1 MKRSK
6 KLILLCV
13 ALVLVIVS
21 YSVISYIQKN
31 KPVEENKDGQ
41 EVESDSSYE
50 GYGHVL
56 DFTVDDVQS
65 IHIKNALDDFT
76 INYTEEK
83 ENDPDF
89 HWTIEGHEEWTLD
102 HTSVNNTLE
111 LCTSLFANR
120 MADEDAVANE
130 RNLEDFGLKDPVS
143 TISASFKDGT
153 SETIYVGNR
162 TADGNYYYGMVEGDN
177 AIYTL
182 GRNAGKTGEFTTRN
196 LRFINSLDINK
207 ENSELYYLLI
217 ENAEGRNTEIT
228 YAGIDDKGDTLEY
241 YNAGTMKLSYGGD
254 FAYDKQFFVTGNLA
268 DMFQAMPDTIL
279 PEEQIEDHATDLDQY
294 GLGEKPVHHV
304 VLTYRTQFTDTE
316 LSSISEGIEAGY
328 DTTLS
333 MDDFVKDEETG
344 NNYLYTTNEYVFGNE
359 YTNEEGTEMVYFRF
373 SKSNDVLGVPKS
385 EVDKF
390 VFDPYM
396 YVQRVL
402 YMNSIDNVA
411 SMKVTIKDQTYDLE
425 FKRGEK
431 QVDEEGNET
440 QDQVFKINGQLIEEK
455 SFRTLYTDLIGIM
468 SDYEIY
474 QETPDIDESDMLKIE
489 YEFLDGSTHEITYYR
504 ASEFYYVTQVRDDT
518 WFACAYTQFQDILD
532 QLDVCLNGEG

>member
-21 YSVISYIQKN
+21 YTVISYIQKN
-31 KPVEENKDGQ
+31 KPVEESKDGQ
-41 EVESDSSYE
+41 EVESDSSYQ

-65 IHIKNALDDFT
+65 VHIKNALDDFT

-111 LCTSLFANR
+111 LTTSLFANR
-120 MADEDAVANE
+120 MADPDAVANE
-130 RNLEDFGLKDPVS
+130 RNLEDFGLAEPIS
-143 TISASFKDGT
+143 TISATFKDGT

-162 TADGNYYYGMVEGDN
+162 TADGQYYYGMVEGDN

-182 GRNAGKTGEFTTRN
+182 GRNAGNTATFTTRN
-196 LRFINSLDINK
+196 LRFINSLDIHK
-207 ENSELYYLLI
+207 EASEIYYLLI
-217 ENAEGRNTEIT
+217 ENADGRNTELT
-228 YAGIDDKGDTLEY
+228 YAGINDKGDTLEY
-241 YNAGTMKLSYGGD
+241 YNAGVMKMSYGEN

-268 DMFQAMPDTIL
+268 DIFQAMPDTIL
-279 PEEQIEDHATDLDQY
+279 PEEQIEDHATDLDKY

-304 VLTYRTQFTDTE
+304 VLTFRTEVTE
-316 LSSISEGIEAGY
+316 TEMSEFMDAIDAGY
-328 DTTLS
+328 DTTLTK
-333 MDDFVKDEETG
+333 DDFILDEETG
-344 NNYLYTTNEYVFGNE
+344 MHYLYTTNEYTFGNE
-359 YTNEEGTEMVYFRF
+359 YTNEEGKQMVYFRF
-373 SKSNDVLGVPKS
+373 AKSDDVLGVPKS

-390 VFDPYM
+390 EFDPYM

-402 YMNSIDNVA
+402 YMNNIDNVE
-411 SMKVTIKDQTYDLE
+411 SMKFTIQGQTYDLE
-425 FKRGEK
+425 FKRGEAT
-431 QVDEEGNET
+431 VDEDGNKV

-455 SFRTLYTDLIGIM
+455 AFRGLYTTLIGIM

-474 QETPDIDESDMLKIE
+474 GEDPEIDENDTLKIE
-489 YEFLDGSTHEITYYR
+489 YVFLDGSTHEITYYR
-504 ASEFYYVTQVRDDT
+504 AGEFYYVTKVGDKT

-532 QLDVCLNGEG
+532 QLDVCLNGGE